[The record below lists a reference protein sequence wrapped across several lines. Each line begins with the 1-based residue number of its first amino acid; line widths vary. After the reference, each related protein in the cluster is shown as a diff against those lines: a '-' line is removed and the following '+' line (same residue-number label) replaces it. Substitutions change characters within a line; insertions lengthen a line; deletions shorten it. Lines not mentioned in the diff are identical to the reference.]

1 MKISRLV
8 AAAALSMIAAV
19 GAQAET
25 YDGVTKPVSALS
37 RSDVNAEAFRT
48 ASALNQNVN
57 AIRGSR
63 GAEPFTSTQTRATVI
78 AQAERVASAPDQNV
92 NPSSRVNSKVV
103 STMQHSFDAREQRA
117 ASPAKSSAN

>member
-25 YDGVTKPVSALS
+25 YDGVAKPVSALS

-48 ASALNQNVN
+48 ASAPNQNVN
-57 AIRGSR
+57 VNRGSR

-78 AQAERVASAPDQNV
+78 AQAERTASAPDQNV
-92 NPSSRVNSKVV
+92 IAGSRVNSKVV

-117 ASPAKSSAN
+117 ANPTKSSAN